1 MVYESCKRRSKIFFL
16 SLAELVL
23 VSLFFVY
30 SVCSSV
36 EVALFH
42 KDVSIWF
49 HLMVGVM
56 PEFTYIDVTCM

>member
-1 MVYESCKRRSKIFFL
+1 MNVAKGGLKFFL

-23 VSLFFVY
+23 VSLFLVY

-42 KDVSIWF
+42 RDVSVWF
-49 HLMVGVM
+49 HLMVGMM
-56 PEFTYIDVTCM
+56 PKVTYVDVTCM

>member
-1 MVYESCKRRSKIFFL
+1 MKVEKGGIQFFSP

-30 SVCSSV
+30 TVCNSV
-36 EVALFH
+36 EAALFH
-42 KDVSIWF
+42 RDVSIWF

-56 PEFTYIDVTCM
+56 PEVTYIDVTCM